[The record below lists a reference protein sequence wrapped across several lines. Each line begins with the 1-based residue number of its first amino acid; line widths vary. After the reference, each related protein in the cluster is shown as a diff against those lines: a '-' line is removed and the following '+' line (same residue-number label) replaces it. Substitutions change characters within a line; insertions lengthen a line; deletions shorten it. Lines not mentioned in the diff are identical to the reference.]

1 MLTCLFWLS
10 KAYYIPESRE
20 GPQVLHPRMFGHGG
34 LRPALESSAYAK
46 NLTGK
51 REIKPSNSSV
61 NSSLPNFVV
70 YSDRW
75 TSNIGPPPV
84 SEIKVCFKIHVI
96 SLLILIHL
104 FPKGFQRTVCCIHC
118 FLLSEGYSASIS
130 FHFTVLFRLMT
141 PDGSDLLHATAPSRF
156 CSSMVHMT
164 KR

>member
-1 MLTCLFWLS
+1 MMMTSRAYLRFTILICLFWLS
-10 KAYYIPESRE
+10 KAYYIPESRR

-51 REIKPSNSSV
+51 REIKPSNSSA

-84 SEIKVCFKIHVI
+84 SEIKVCFRIHVI
-96 SLLILIHL
+96 KILFLIYIY
-104 FPKGFQRTVCCIHC
+104 FQKGFNVLYVVFI
-118 FLLSEGYSASIS
+118 AS
-130 FHFTVLFRLMT
+130 FFPR
-141 PDGSDLLHATAPSRF
+141 ATALPYHFISRPSSAR
-156 CSSMVHMT
+156 SL
-164 KR
+164 